1 VARDESRPCTA
12 KPFRKRVK
20 GIPYI
25 ITAAHTGILS
35 LRYGRKVDVRLPS
48 HDSCYI
54 VRCYLIYYF
63 MCCCV
68 GAQSLQFSRTNSRRT
83 SVAAAVYY
91 IIGIYTIYSAYTD
104 YTRHDPAPDVPDC
117 EIKTGEK
124 ISQTPPERR
133 VVAYARRGEI
143 RGFPLRISATTRCD
157 FSYSPRGALNRMR
170 VTSCTRNNG
179 LASPTIYYIIRAT
192 IRFTC

>member
-1 VARDESRPCTA
+1 VAGDESRPCTA

-25 ITAAHTGILS
+25 ITAAYTGILS

-48 HDSCYI
+48 HDSCCI
-54 VRCYLIYYF
+54 MRCYLIYYYF

-91 IIGIYTIYSAYTD
+91 IIGIYTIYTVRVQI
-104 YTRHDPAPDVPDC
+104 THVP
-117 EIKTGEK
+117 IRPRTYRTVKLRREK
-124 ISQTPPERR
+124 KYQKH
-133 VVAYARRGEI
+133 
-143 RGFPLRISATTRCD
+143 
-157 FSYSPRGALNRMR
+157 PR
-170 VTSCTRNNG
+170 TSCSRVRSTGRNKG
-179 LASPTIYYIIRAT
+179 FSAPEIGDDAM
-192 IRFTC
+192 